1 MKITFTY
8 NDKKYH
14 HTLKNKI
21 IKIYSVPVEY
31 SEDGLYIAD
40 YSNGMSEPIP
50 ASSFLKTKLL
60 YHAESRM
67 MLGQECVNEIV
78 NMIGEIE
85 YAKD

>member
-1 MKITFTY
+1 MRITFTY
-8 NDKKYH
+8 NEIQYT
-14 HTLKNKI
+14 HTLKNRI

-40 YSNGMSEPIP
+40 YSKGMSEPIP
-50 ASSFLKTKLL
+50 ASISLKTKLL
-60 YHAESRM
+60 YHAEKRM

-78 NMIGEIE
+78 NLIGEIE